1 MEVGD
6 LPGWKRQSD
15 QTIIDLFRYYGGG
28 QAGGKRCPQG
38 AVEQALRLIQMV
50 PGHVDK
56 IIDARHPAE
65 IEPHPNEMADIVRLI
80 DEYEANQKAKV
91 A

>member
-1 MEVGD
+1 
-6 LPGWKRQSD
+6 
-15 QTIIDLFRYYGGG
+15 
-28 QAGGKRCPQG
+28 
-38 AVEQALRLIQMV
+38 MV

-80 DEYEANQKAKV
+80 DEYEANQKAPDHDLRPEKRRHLCCRIQDGRR
-91 A
+91 

>member
-1 MEVGD
+1 
-6 LPGWKRQSD
+6 
-15 QTIIDLFRYYGGG
+15 
-28 QAGGKRCPQG
+28 
-38 AVEQALRLIQMV
+38 MV

-80 DEYEANQKAKV
+80 DEYETNQKAKV